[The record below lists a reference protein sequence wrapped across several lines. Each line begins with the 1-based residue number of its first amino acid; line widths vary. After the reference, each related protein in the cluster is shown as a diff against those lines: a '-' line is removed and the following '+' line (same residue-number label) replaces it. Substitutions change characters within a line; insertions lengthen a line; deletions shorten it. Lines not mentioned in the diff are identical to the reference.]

1 MNEDEKLKKIEE
13 EEEEEFS
20 LSEDIVL
27 STRQHTSSE
36 SSRVAEKKKRKFKPG
51 KFISKHLK
59 MKKDKMKADSGDTSE
74 TRSEDSTKSPK
85 LGVLKRS
92 IAKRFSR
99 KKKSQVS
106 PMDSG
111 ESSQHDEPLNNEID
125 LAKEIEKL
133 AKRYPNISISDQS
146 GNVEEKKINEDS
158 LELKKSIQTV
168 DNVES
173 SPNVERISPMSE
185 NKKVQLQ
192 ITISGK
198 KIEKV
203 QTTGSETMSTET
215 IVSSKATDKASSPL
229 QYYKSQTDIILPS
242 VNTAVRV
249 NKIRE
254 EFFNVM
260 VSQSS
265 NITNK
270 DNANVYMQ
278 HQTKSISN
286 DALSQSV
293 SRSTLKQT
301 TSEGFKEKEFTT
313 ELKNTIVPLDLNKLD
328 EKIEFPQ
335 NLPELKIV
343 EESDK
348 IEKDIENTS
357 ETVTDETQGKSEYS
371 SDKVL
376 SDEMKRSKIPDNI
389 RRSSSE
395 NNIAD
400 EKESLQPTV
409 HTQEAHKPY
418 HLNLSASPSVD
429 EMKTTFEVKSE
440 EIKFE
445 VGTAVR
451 PQKILSANSTAITPI
466 IIAEMESESS
476 NVQDD
481 EFHSPKSDANASLQK
496 RDSRTRRKIAY
507 IPQLTVYTPEEQELL
522 KSNIIANSESFDIPS
537 LPPDSSM
544 FPVFDDSLVRDSQEH
559 CP

>member
-59 MKKDKMKADSGDTSE
+59 IKKDEKKANSGDTSE
-74 TRSEDSTKSPK
+74 TRSEDSPK

-265 NITNK
+265 K

-293 SRSTLKQT
+293 SRSALKQT
-301 TSEGFKEKEFTT
+301 TSEGFKEKESTT
-313 ELKNTIVPLDLNKLD
+313 ELKNTIVPIDLSKLD

-343 EESDK
+343 EESDQK
-348 IEKDIENTS
+348 EK
-357 ETVTDETQGKSEYS
+357 ETVTDEIQGKSDYS

-376 SDEMKRSKIPDNI
+376 SDEMKSSKIPVNR

-400 EKESLQPTV
+400 EKDSTKPTV
-409 HTQEAHKPY
+409 RTQEAHKPY

-451 PQKILSANSTAITPI
+451 PQKILSVNSTAITPI

-481 EFHSPKSDANASLQK
+481 EFHSPKSEANASLEK

-544 FPVFDDSLVRDSQEH
+544 FPVFDDSLVRFSGALFVNDVH
-559 CP
+559 